1 MAGSMIGTAS
11 VVKRGQGA
19 KSTPLEGT
27 GLLTYKPRM
36 PKGRGTIDVKRRD
49 RVVNWVRYEMKRRQ
63 IESIREAARRLGIS
77 HTYLARLLL
86 GEQTPGLELVIRMHD
101 VWHIDAT
108 ILLDEDPPK
117 VK

>member
-1 MAGSMIGTAS
+1 MARSMIGTGT
-11 VVKRGQGA
+11 VVKRGQSSKTVA
-19 KSTPLEGT
+19 FEGT
-27 GLLTYKPRM
+27 GLLAYKTAM
-36 PKGRGTIDVKRRD
+36 PKGRGTIDVERRD
-49 RVVNWVRYEMKRRQ
+49 RIVNWVRYEMKRRQ